1 MFSLLRYGWNTRT
14 FAQLFSYWVCVC
26 EWLSVHVVWVIVL
39 VRLRLCNYVFGCGCE
54 CVSECVNISIFG
66 CSEVILFTAVWSYM
80 NNACMYN
87 YCAKDEWFEVLN
99 LRQICTPVT
108 FWQYILFICSALCKS
123 HPWSCC
129 TPVQCHCLLIF
140 LFFFSPGFCIQVFSV
155 ADSTALYLWACVNN
169 WLHLYDL
176 L

>member
-99 LRQICTPVT
+99 LRQISARLWH
-108 FWQYILFICSALCKS
+108 FGSIFCSFVQLCVS
-123 HPWSCC
+123 LIHDLVAHLCNVIVCWSSSSSF
-129 TPVQCHCLLIF
+129 P
-140 LFFFSPGFCIQVFSV
+140 QVF
-155 ADSTALYLWACVNN
+155 AFKYFQ
-169 WLHLYDL
+169 
-176 L
+176 